1 MASNRII
8 IGTRNSPLA
17 RWQATHVKE
26 LIEAAYPEL
35 EVLFK
40 EIVTQGDQSQKAN
53 IAIPAIGGKG
63 LFTAELESALKE
75 GSIDLA
81 VHSLKDL
88 PTEMDAAFTLAA
100 IPERDAPFDVLVSRN
115 GELLQQLPKGAVVG
129 TSSPRRESQLRKFRK
144 DFVVKS
150 VRGNVGSRIAK
161 LMAHDGEFHALIL
174 AEAGLSRLGRGDVI
188 SERLA
193 PPVFLPA
200 PGQGALAVQCATN
213 NAALRTLVSKIDHHD
228 TRLSVVAER
237 AFLHALGAG
246 CSMPVAAYGEI
257 VGKDLVFL
265 GRAIAHDGSRSI
277 EVSSTSPVA
286 QVADAQKI
294 GEDAAQEVFSRGF
307 SELMKCST
315 GTLPVPSSSVRS

>member
-1 MASNRII
+1 MAIKRII
-8 IGTRNSPLA
+8 IGTRKSPLA

-26 LIEAAYPEL
+26 LLETAYPGL

-40 EIVTQGDQSQKAN
+40 EIVTQGDRSQQTN
-53 IAIPAIGGKG
+53 TAIPAIGGKG
-63 LFTAELESALKE
+63 LFTAELESALQE

-88 PTEMDAAFTLAA
+88 PTEMDAVFTLAA

-115 GELLQQLPKGAVVG
+115 GELLQQLSKGAVVG
-129 TSSPRRESQLRKFRK
+129 TSSPRRESQLRKFRS

-150 VRGNVGSRIAK
+150 VRGNVDSRIAK
-161 LMAHDGEFHALIL
+161 LMAHDGEFDALIL

-193 PPVFLPA
+193 PPIFLPA
-200 PGQGALAVQCATN
+200 PGQGALAVQCATKN
-213 NAALRTLVSKIDHHD
+213 TEIVSLVSKIDHQQ
-228 TRLSVVAER
+228 TRLSVIAER

-246 CSMPVAAYGEI
+246 CSMPVAAFAQI
-257 VGKDLVFL
+257 VGNNLVFS

-277 EVSSTSPVA
+277 EVSSTSPVM
-286 QVADAQKI
+286 QVAEAHKI
-294 GEDAAQEVFSRGF
+294 GQDAAQEVFAKGF
-307 SELMKCST
+307 RELMKCST
-315 GTLPVPSSSVRS
+315 GNLPAIGSPLRT